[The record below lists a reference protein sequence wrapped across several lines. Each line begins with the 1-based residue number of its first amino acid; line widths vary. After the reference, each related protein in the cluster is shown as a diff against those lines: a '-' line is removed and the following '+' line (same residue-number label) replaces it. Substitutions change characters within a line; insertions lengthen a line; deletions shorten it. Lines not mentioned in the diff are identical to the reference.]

1 MATIIY
7 YIGIILAIVAVLD
20 IWKKPISVIG
30 KIICTILVLIT
41 SWIGLIV
48 YYLWAKDKITSWFK

>member
-7 YIGIILAIVAVLD
+7 WIGIILAIVAVLD
-20 IWKKPISVIG
+20 IWKKPISLIG
-30 KIICTILVLIT
+30 KIICTVLVLIT

-48 YYLWAKDKITSWFK
+48 YYLWAKNHITELFK

>member
-7 YIGIILAIVAVLD
+7 WIGIVLAIVAVLD

-30 KIICTILVLIT
+30 KIICSILVLIT
-41 SWIGLIV
+41 SWIGLII
-48 YYLWAKDKITSWFK
+48 YYLWAKNHITEWFK

>member
-7 YIGIILAIVAVLD
+7 WIGIILAIVAVLD
-20 IWKKPISVIG
+20 IWKKPITLIG
-30 KIICTILVLIT
+30 KIICTVLVLIT

-48 YYLWAKDKITSWFK
+48 YYLWAKNHITEWFK